1 MVKSRSATSTK
12 KKAAKQEAVT
22 KTPKREKDACPK
34 EAKSK
39 RGKTG
44 KPLKVNTAEHENRST
59 TRRKRSSNAEPTA
72 AGKLTCSVGK
82 KTCFSAWGWNFYLI
96 VILCRWT
103 EAKQE
108 GDQTERQVREGKEG
122 KRKKKKKKG
131 GGEKPLY
138 KAAFILLDV
147 F

>member
-1 MVKSRSATSTK
+1 MQSQQLQVSSR
-12 KKAAKQEAVT
+12 AVS
-22 KTPKREKDACPK
+22 E
-34 EAKSK
+34 
-39 RGKTG
+39 
-44 KPLKVNTAEHENRST
+44 
-59 TRRKRSSNAEPTA
+59 
-72 AGKLTCSVGK
+72 K

-108 GDQTERQVREGKEG
+108 GDQTERQI
-122 KRKKKKKKG
+122 KKKKG
-131 GGEKPLY
+131 GGGKPLY